1 MSLVSALLA
10 SAVIASISPSFAAAL
25 CRAEGTRYPTKNPV
39 AAGKR
44 IISEAE
50 SIVRAV
56 AVRALPDSAAHPLFG
71 PFIRMPLIEFEVRE
85 VLKGKGLP
93 RMLHILG
100 HLTDRDDFNRSEVP
114 YSVVRPSGLT
124 GGCVSVQDKRGNEF
138 LLFLQIQSGVLAPY
152 WDIFAPLN
160 EQLRSA
166 NDPWLHWVRSHVPRS
181 PKAMRASN
189 PSDLAL
195 YRRVHRIAF

>member
-114 YSVVRPSGLT
+114 YSVVRPSAHRWMCQRSGQARER
-124 GGCVSVQDKRGNEF
+124 VSPLSPNPKRCIGSE
-138 LLFLQIQSGVLAPY
+138 LGH
-152 WDIFAPLN
+152 
-160 EQLRSA
+160 LRTSE
-166 NDPWLHWVRSHVPRS
+166 
-181 PKAMRASN
+181 
-189 PSDLAL
+189 
-195 YRRVHRIAF
+195 